1 MFWIKLKGDID
12 MNDNNYKEL
21 QKNIL
26 ELKKEKDAILLVH
39 NYQREEIHY
48 IADFL
53 GDSLDLSKKAAT
65 AESNTIV
72 FCGVK
77 FMAETAKILSPD
89 KTILLPV
96 KDAGCP
102 MANMITPED
111 IIQLKEKHKNAMAA
125 CYVNSTAEV
134 KAECDVCVTS
144 ANAVTI
150 INKLPTDKII
160 FVPDKNLGSY
170 VQRHTDK
177 DIILWD
183 GYCYVH
189 NQFSPAE
196 VKKAKENMP
205 DAVLVVHPECP
216 PEIIDL
222 ADYVEST
229 SGMVRLA
236 KESSSKRF
244 LIGTEEGLIK
254 RLIYENPDKEFY
266 SAGNPR
272 ICVNMKKTK
281 LDDVYNSLLNNETE
295 IILDEN
301 IIKRAK
307 KSLEKML
314 EYS

>member
-1 MFWIKLKGDID
+1 MD
-12 MNDNNYKEL
+12 NNNYKEL

-26 ELKKEKDAILLVH
+26 KLKTEKSALILVH
-39 NYQREEIHY
+39 NYQKEEIHHV
-48 IADFL
+48 ADFL

-65 AESNTIV
+65 AESDTIV

-77 FMAETAKILSPD
+77 FMAETAKILSPT

-96 KDAGCP
+96 IEAGCP
-102 MANMITPED
+102 MANMVTPED
-111 IIQLKEKHKNAMAA
+111 VINLKQKHPDAMVV

-134 KAECDVCVTS
+134 KAECDVCCTS
-144 ANAVTI
+144 ANAVKI
-150 INKLPTDKII
+150 VNKLPTKKII

-170 VQRHTDK
+170 VQRFTEK
-177 DIILWD
+177 EIILWD

-216 PEIIDL
+216 PQIIDL
-222 ADYVEST
+222 ADFVEST

-236 KESSSKRF
+236 KESKSKRF

-272 ICVNMKKTK
+272 TCINMKKTK
-281 LDDVYNSLLNNETE
+281 LDDVYEALLNYKTE
-295 IILDEN
+295 IVLDEDV
-301 IIKRAK
+301 IKRASV
-307 KSLEKML
+307 SLEKMI

>member
-1 MFWIKLKGDID
+1 MIQTNN
-12 MNDNNYKEL
+12 NDNNYNNYKEL
-21 QKNIL
+21 QKSIQK
-26 ELKKEKDAILLVH
+26 LKKDTDAVILVH
-39 NYQREEIHY
+39 NYQKEEIHR

-53 GDSLDLSKKAAT
+53 GDSLDLSKKAAST
-65 AESNTIV
+65 GSDTII

-77 FMAETAKILSPD
+77 FMAETAKLLSPA

-111 IIQLKEKHKNAMAA
+111 VINLKNKHPGAMVV

-134 KAECDVCVTS
+134 KAECDVCCTS
-144 ANAVTI
+144 ANAVKI
-150 INKLPTDKII
+150 VNKLPADKVI

-170 VQRHTDK
+170 VRRFTDK
-177 DIILWD
+177 EIILWD

-196 VKKAKENMP
+196 VKTAKKKMP

-222 ADYVEST
+222 ADHVEST

-236 KESSSKRF
+236 KESNNKRF

-272 ICVNMKKTK
+272 ICINMKKTK
-281 LDDVYNSLLNNETE
+281 LKDVHNALLHNQTE
-295 IILDEN
+295 IVLDKE
-301 IIKRAK
+301 IIERAK
-307 KSLEKML
+307 KSLERML